1 MKLLLIEDSEK
12 LQFYLGDGLRKVGYE
27 VDITGEGT
35 EGLWYA
41 KTNDYDAIVLDL
53 MLPGLDGL
61 SIVTSLRNAGKET
74 GILILTAKDS
84 IQDRVTGLRMGADDY
99 LTKPFAFD
107 ELVARVEALTRQRYG
122 TPNSQINIRGLVVD
136 TASKTASRNGV
147 SIVLTAREYSLLEFL
162 ALRRDRVCSRGE
174 IESHFCDVNSAI
186 SSNVIDAAVYS
197 LRRKLDVDD
206 KPSVIMTRRGI
217 GYVIV
222 SGEVACPFDD
232 E

>member
-41 KTNDYDAIVLDL
+41 KTNDYDAIILDL

-61 SIVTSLRNAGKET
+61 SIVTSSRNAGKET

-107 ELVARVEALTRQRYG
+107 ELVARVEALLAGDTEPL
-122 TPNSQINIRGLVVD
+122 TPRSTFAVWLSTLQVRPPHEM
-136 TASKTASRNGV
+136 V
-147 SIVLTAREYSLLEFL
+147 S
-162 ALRRDRVCSRGE
+162 
-174 IESHFCDVNSAI
+174 
-186 SSNVIDAAVYS
+186 
-197 LRRKLDVDD
+197 
-206 KPSVIMTRRGI
+206 PS
-217 GYVIV
+217 Y
-222 SGEVACPFDD
+222 
-232 E
+232 